1 MQTIFSRNLEKNL
14 KALQERLHLD
24 VNDDV
29 VLRRFDA
36 LGQDCALLYVE
47 GLSDG
52 EQMAQ
57 HILRPMM
64 NSPLALAGRS
74 AAEQVMQSVLT
85 VPEVESG
92 PEVSQALD
100 DLLRGLC
107 LVLMDTCDQALR
119 IDLRAYAR
127 RPVSNP
133 RNETVVVGPHDA
145 FNETLRDN
153 LTLLHRRLPSP
164 NFVCQLRKVGTETP
178 GQAALCY
185 LDGVCPGRRWRS
197 FSGGW
202 TAWSWIT
209 C

>member
-85 VPEVESG
+85 VPEVEALDAL
-92 PEVSQALD
+92 EVSA
-100 DLLRGLC
+100 C
-107 LVLMDTCDQALR
+107 FR
-119 IDLRAYAR
+119 IHAFR
-127 RPVSNP
+127 R
-133 RNETVVVGPHDA
+133 E
-145 FNETLRDN
+145 
-153 LTLLHRRLPSP
+153 
-164 NFVCQLRKVGTETP
+164 
-178 GQAALCY
+178 
-185 LDGVCPGRRWRS
+185 
-197 FSGGW
+197 
-202 TAWSWIT
+202 
-209 C
+209 